1 MTQKSYAVVLHGK
14 PVGRIIQRGDV
25 SRFVFSDGYWEDP
38 ERTVLG
44 LWFEDDPRRSPQ
56 ATTRLPVWFSNLL
69 PDPDSPLRKMLASS
83 QGVST
88 TRELMLLASIG
99 NDLPGAVQ
107 VLPVDWDTVDPTPLN
122 DVTSELASDQ
132 PSTLPWKFSLAGLQ
146 LKFSLLNKNSRLT
159 IPASGTLGNW
169 IIKLPS
175 ARYPEVP
182 KVEYATMSLARSV
195 GIDVPDLALLHRDE
209 LPPLPGASWANG
221 EAWAFGT
228 SRFDRTEKCGRVH
241 IEDLA
246 QVRGFYDS
254 RKYEGT
260 FDTVAGLIYRGVD
273 NYSLREFVRRLTFNL
288 LIGNGDA
295 HLKNWSLIYHDR
307 RTPTL
312 SPAYDLVSTAPY
324 FPDDQPDDF
333 GLRLGGTK
341 TMGRVHRGGFQ
352 RLQSRLGVGNRDVL
366 DIVDETVAKF
376 VQAWSGESRV
386 AYPVAV
392 GMWLDR
398 YIPAVVSRLSP

>member
-1 MTQKSYAVVLHGK
+1 MRQTAYAVVLHGK
-14 PVGRIIQRGDV
+14 AVGSIIQRGDV
-25 SRFVFSDGYWEDP
+25 SRFVFLDGYWEDP

-56 ATTRLPVWFSNLL
+56 ATSRLPVWFSNLL
-69 PDPDSPLRKMLASS
+69 PDPDSPLRKILAHSK
-83 QGVST
+83 GVPT
-88 TRELMLLASIG
+88 TRELALLASIG
-99 NDLPGAVQ
+99 NDLPGAVR
-107 VLPVDWDTVDPTPLN
+107 VLPGDPDTVDPTLLG
-122 DVTSELASDQ
+122 DVTSASSADE
-132 PSTLPWKFSLAGLQ
+132 PSPLPWKFSLAGVQ
-146 LKFSLLNKNSRLT
+146 LKFSLLKRNSRLT
-159 IPASGTLGNW
+159 IPASGALGNW

-175 ARYPEVP
+175 TRYPDVP

-195 GIDVPDLALLHRDE
+195 GIEVPEIALLHRDQ

-221 EAWAFGT
+221 EQWAFGT
-228 SRFDRTEKCGRVH
+228 SRFDRTESGGRVH

-246 QVRGFYDS
+246 QVRGFYDT

-273 NYSLREFVRRLTFNL
+273 NHSLREFVRRLTFNL

-295 HLKNWSLIYHDR
+295 HLKNWSLIYRDR

-324 FPDDQPDDF
+324 FPDDHPDDF

-341 TMGRVHRGGFQ
+341 TMRRVHRGGFE
-352 RLQSRLGVGNRDVL
+352 RLQSRLGVNDRDVL
-366 DIVDETVAKF
+366 DVVDETVARF
-376 VQAWSGESRV
+376 VQEWSSDSRV
-386 AYPVAV
+386 PFPGAISQ
-392 GMWLDR
+392 WLER
-398 YIPAVVSRLSP
+398 YIPAVISRLSP